1 MHESTEKLLN
11 ETYKVLREAAEEDD
25 FLAERIGGT
34 ESLTCYEISCKHPE
48 EIKWEFDKNGVKYFS
63 TPANRLILVSRDE
76 KTLRRCHMVER
87 KTLLKK
93 GGYAIEMDYE
103 DLAASIAGNPE
114 IDDKEL
120 IAVSGLTREA
130 ASKVI
135 EGCKRVSP
143 GIPVGV
149 KEEKQTVTL
158 FFPRITT
165 SPKCQ
170 ERLAQELLS
179 AVVKTSYQMSE
190 DLRHA
195 TDISYYERLEQE
207 KIAQNISREALSG
220 IEQGDKNT
228 LRQFLR
234 EATEIASYQY
244 PELSSI
250 EEIQVY
256 TIEAPELVKEFERDL
271 AQREQ
276 EKRERDED
284 E

>member
-1 MHESTEKLLN
+1 MQESTQKLLS
-11 ETYKVLREAAEEDD
+11 ETYKVLKEAAEGDD
-25 FLAERIGGT
+25 FLAERIGET
-34 ESLTCYEISCKHPE
+34 ESLTCYEISGKRPE
-48 EIKWEFDKNGVKYFS
+48 EIKWELDKSGINYFS

-76 KTLRRCHMVER
+76 KTLRRCHMVEQ

-103 DLAASIAGNPE
+103 DLATSIAENPE
-114 IDDKEL
+114 IEDKEL
-120 IAVSGLTREA
+120 IAVSGLTREVA
-130 ASKVI
+130 NKLI

-143 GIPVGV
+143 GMPVGV

-165 SPKCQ
+165 SPRCQ

-207 KIAQNISREALSG
+207 KTAQNISRETLSG

-234 EATEIASYQY
+234 EATEIANYQY
-244 PELSSI
+244 PELSSLD
-250 EEIQVY
+250 EIQVY
-256 TIEAPELVKEFERDL
+256 TIEAPELVKELERDY
-271 AQREQ
+271 AEREQ